1 MTPTQRDIYNVIESF
16 WNEYGY
22 GPSIDKILYMTN
34 RKGRGNI
41 QRIINRLCEL
51 GHCKRI
57 PNLAR
62 TVRPKHVRIRDG
74 L

>member
-16 WNEYGY
+16 WAEYGY
-22 GPSIDKILYMTN
+22 GPSIDEIMLLTG
-34 RKGRGNI
+34 RAGRGNI
-41 QRIINRLCEL
+41 QRIINRLVEL
-51 GHCKRI
+51 GHCKKI

-62 TVRPKHVRIRDG
+62 TIRPKHVRIRDG